1 MLTIFINP
9 KPIIVVPGS
18 IPNMMRSFAKL
29 ICFRFKV
36 SGLKVYSLFYT
47 LIIPHSGARGLMI
60 TIPHKTKQFLVLI
73 IKILIVGGAFYFIYN
88 QLANNDK
95 LDWQKFLVLF
105 QKNQSTGGIA
115 FILFFSFLNRFF
127 EILKWQNLV
136 HFIHKISIGEAT
148 KQVLGALTA
157 GLFTPNGVGEY
168 AGKALFF
175 EKKDTKNI
183 LFLNLICNGIQ
194 MILTV
199 IFGVFGLL
207 YFNAKYNVITTK
219 TVALLFGMLLLL
231 FVVLFLVKKIAI
243 KGYSIEKLII
253 KINEIPKSIHQKNIF
268 LGVCRY
274 LVFSHQYYFLFLA
287 FDVHFPYLIMMSCIS
302 SVYFLASSLPTF
314 QFLDFAVKG
323 SVAVY
328 FFGILGINE
337 WIVIFISTLMWFLNV
352 VLPVLIG
359 SYYVLNFKSP
369 LTPKEGIT
377 KEINLTP
384 KE

>member
-1 MLTIFINP
+1 
-9 KPIIVVPGS
+9 
-18 IPNMMRSFAKL
+18 
-29 ICFRFKV
+29 
-36 SGLKVYSLFYT
+36 
-47 LIIPHSGARGLMI
+47 MI
-60 TIPHKTKQFLVLI
+60 SIPHKTKQFLVLL
-73 IKILIVGGAFYFIYN
+73 IKLLIVGGAFYFIYN

-95 LDWQKFLVLF
+95 LDWQKFIVLF
-105 QKNQSTGGIA
+105 QKNQSIGGIA
-115 FILFFSFLNRFF
+115 FILLLSVLNRFF

-136 HFIHKISIGEAT
+136 EFIHKISLGEAT

-175 EKKDTKNI
+175 DKGNTKKVI
-183 LFLNLICNGIQ
+183 FLNLICNGIQ

-199 IFGVFGLL
+199 IFGIFGLL
-207 YFNAKYNVITTK
+207 YFNAQYNVITTK
-219 TVALLFGMLLLL
+219 TVAILFGFLILLFI
-231 FVVLFLVKKIAI
+231 VLFSVKKITI
-243 KGYSIEKLII
+243 KGYSIEKLIH

-268 LGVCRY
+268 LGICRY

-287 FDVHFPYLIMMSCIS
+287 FDVDLPYSTLIATIS

-328 FFGILGINE
+328 FFGILGVNE

-352 VLPVLIG
+352 VLPVIIG
-359 SYYVLNFKSP
+359 TYYVLNFKILS
-369 LTPKEGIT
+369 KVEGD
-377 KEINLTP
+377 KSQ
-384 KE
+384 